1 MESPFHSLNVLDG
14 EAADE
19 ETIID
24 DFDIKDYVD
33 PSMLGFISLILCY
46 IKHMFYIFLIICYM
60 RNFDH
65 YLQLI

>member
-46 IKHMFYIFLIICYM
+46 IKPMFYIF
-60 RNFDH
+60 
-65 YLQLI
+65 

>member
-33 PSMLGFISLILCY
+33 PSMLGFISHSLLHKAY
-46 IKHMFYIFLIICYM
+46 VLYFF
-60 RNFDH
+60 N
-65 YLQLI
+65 YLLYA